1 MPPDEHIGNEAP
13 GRRLV
18 DLGQISVSVEFDGRS
33 QTWRRLPTSLSSELH
48 RRQG

>member
-18 DLGQISVSVEFDGRS
+18 DLGQISVSVEFDSRS
-33 QTWRRLPTSLSSELH
+33 QTWRLPTSLSSELH
-48 RRQG
+48 RWQC